1 MSGFFYV
8 YEVKQILKTIKED
21 DKDEVRTKFVEPL
34 NKLKALAPKSKL
46 DELEKLITKLK
57 PKIQ

>member
-1 MSGFFYV
+1 M
-8 YEVKQILKTIKED
+8 KQILKTIKED